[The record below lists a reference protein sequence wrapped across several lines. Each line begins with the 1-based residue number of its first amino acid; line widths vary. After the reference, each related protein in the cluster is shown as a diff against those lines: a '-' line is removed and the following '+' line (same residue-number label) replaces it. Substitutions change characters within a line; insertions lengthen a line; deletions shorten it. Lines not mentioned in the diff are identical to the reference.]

1 MKKAFTL
8 AEVLITLTIIG
19 VIAALT
25 IPNLMKNYQK
35 HVWVTQLHKCYNRIV
50 AGNTKILQD
59 NVELPYYNEPEDEW
73 NARIKVLNES
83 FAEGSGGVF
92 CKRRL
97 WKQSLNCKYANYEF
111 KTPSVKKLNGA
122 ADYWERT
129 STVNGSFLLYQQV
142 FTYPDGSVIA
152 LMTQSNNSYF
162 YSFGSYH
169 YSFTV
174 DVNGSKGPNQI
185 GRDIFIF
192 NGPSGNNNYV
202 ITPYGMGNPN
212 DCATDKDGYT
222 CAAKIMQ
229 DGWKMNY

>member
-19 VIAALT
+19 VIAAIT
-25 IPNLMKNYQK
+25 IPNLYSKYQK

-59 NVELPYYNEPEDEW
+59 NVDLPGYNQTADEW
-73 NARIKVLNES
+73 NGRMKVLRES

-92 CKRRL
+92 CMQNWYQRVD
-97 WKQSLNCKYANYEF
+97 CKYAKYQSY
-111 KTPSVKKLNGA
+111 TVKKLNGVV
-122 ADYWERT
+122 DNWERT
-129 STVNGSFLLYQQV
+129 SRDGTFLHQQQV
-142 FTYPDGSVIA
+142 FTYPDGSVIG
-152 LMTQSNNSYF
+152 LMINLNNGFFWSIDGAYA
-162 YSFGSYH
+162 
-169 YSFTV
+169 FTV

-185 GRDIFIF
+185 GRDIFVF
-192 NGPSGNNNYV
+192 NGPKTGNYV
-202 ITPYGMGNPN
+202 VTPYGMENPN

-222 CAAKIMQ
+222 CAAKIIQ